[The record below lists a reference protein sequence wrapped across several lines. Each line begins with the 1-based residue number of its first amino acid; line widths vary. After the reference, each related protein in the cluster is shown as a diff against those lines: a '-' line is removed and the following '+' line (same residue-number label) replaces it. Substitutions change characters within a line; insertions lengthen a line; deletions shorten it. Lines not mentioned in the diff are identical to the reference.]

1 MRYIIALIMAVV
13 LVGFT
18 VKPSYAT
25 FNICDI
31 LPWLPACNQEEPE
44 YCEDEYALNYD
55 QEGDCQ
61 YPEPEEEST
70 PSAEVALTQGAEG
83 CSQDCSP
90 SYNPPVCNGVPAEKP
105 VFTGLSRVSPTEVK
119 VSWYGT
125 NTEYYSLIYGYYGS
139 DMVYGIPHING
150 DSFEVNIGQLEPNR
164 AVNVQLFAY
173 RNNCSTSSDTVDP

>member
-1 MRYIIALIMAVV
+1 MKRLINIFSIVLVAIALLAA
-13 LVGFT
+13 T
-18 VKPSYAT
+18 TRSAEAT
-25 FNICDI
+25 FNVCNVF
-31 LPWLPACNQEEPE
+31 PWLPQ
-44 YCEDEYALNYD
+44 
-55 QEGDCQ
+55 CQ
-61 YPEPEEEST
+61 PDPTPSPSPTPTPDPTPDAT
-70 PSAEVALTQGAEG
+70 PSAVPLTQGAEG

-125 NTEYYSLIYGYYGS
+125 NTEYYSLIYGYYGGE
-139 DMVYGIPHING
+139 MIYGIPHING

-173 RNNCSTSSDTVDP
+173 RNNCSTASETVDP